1 MFMNSKAYR
10 VKSWNQLKISY
21 WSVLIASLIVLA
33 VAGASVPLAFLLV
46 GPILVGQSY
55 YLIDVAENENEGKN
69 FELLIE
75 GFKNSLVTS
84 IVANILMGI
93 FIFLWTLLLIIPGI
107 IKFYAYSM
115 THYIIAED
123 PEIDFMDALKK
134 SEEMMKGHKFRLF
147 KLQFSF
153 IGWFILGII
162 TFGVGLIFVYP
173 YYNLAHAN
181 FYIDLRGKKPLIIDV
196 DY

>member
-10 VKSWNQLKISY
+10 VKTWNQLKKSY

-33 VAGASVPLAFLLV
+33 VSTASVPLAFLLV

-55 YLIDVAENENEGKN
+55 YLIDVAEKENEGKN

-75 GFKNSLVTS
+75 GFKKSLVTS

-93 FIFLWTLLLIIPGI
+93 FIFLWTLLFVIPGI

-115 THYIIAED
+115 THYIIAD
-123 PEIDFMDALKK
+123 NPDIDFMDALKE
-134 SEEMMKGHKFRLF
+134 SEKMMKGHKFRLF
-147 KLQFSF
+147 KLQLSF
-153 IGWFILGII
+153 LGWFILGALAL
-162 TFGVGLIFVYP
+162 GVGLIFVYP

>member
-10 VKSWNQLKISY
+10 VKTWNQLKKSY
-21 WSVLIASLIVLA
+21 WSVLIACLIVLA
-33 VAGASVPLAFLLV
+33 VSGASVPLAFLLV

-55 YLIDVAENENEGKN
+55 YLIDVAEHENEGKN

-75 GFKNSLVTS
+75 GFKKSLVTS

-107 IKFYAYSM
+107 IKIYAYSM
-115 THYIIAED
+115 THYVIAEN
-123 PEIDFMDALKK
+123 PEIDFMDAIKK

-153 IGWFILGII
+153 IGWFILGVL
-162 TFGVGLIFVYP
+162 TFGVGFLFVYP
-173 YYNLAHAN
+173 YYSLAQAN

>member
-1 MFMNSKAYR
+1 MNSKAYR